1 MKTDIHP
8 EYVECKVTC
17 ACGETFKTRATK
29 PEIRVEIC
37 SKCHPFFTGTQ
48 KIVDTEGRVERFIK
62 KYGLQEK
69 YKDTGIGSEE
79 EVEEAE
85 QETAEVEQ

>member
-1 MKTDIHP
+1 MKTGIHP
-8 EYVECKVTC
+8 EYVECNVTC
-17 ACGETFKTRATK
+17 ACGETFVTRATK

-48 KIVDTEGRVERFIK
+48 RIVDTEGRVERFIR

-79 EVEEAE
+79 EPKEVAEADE
-85 QETAEVEQ
+85 Q